1 MVKYS
6 SGLEIFGVIQGYTL
20 TLDWK
25 DIVYNAT
32 ISINLTSTMPFLQT
46 MFAVSNDLDL
56 SALLLEL
63 LPHACFNTEL

>member
-32 ISINLTSTMPFLQT
+32 SSEFLRH
-46 MFAVSNDLDL
+46 FYKPNEYNAFPSDYV
-56 SALLLEL
+56 
-63 LPHACFNTEL
+63 CRF